1 MILTDKEIARYQEIG
16 NMIDPFVPQQ
26 TRDKDGR
33 KVISYGLS
41 SFGYDIR
48 IGDEIYETARGIE
61 DYPMDPK
68 DPTDQRPQWKLL
80 PNVTGKHGRHVTI
93 RPHGFALGVS
103 MERFA
108 IPRDVL
114 GVCLGKSTYAR
125 CGLIVNVTPLE
136 PDWQGFL
143 TIELHNTTTRPVRVY
158 IGEGIAQILFHKGA
172 CAPMVTYADR
182 AGKYQ
187 GQPQRPVFAKV

>member
-1 MILTDKEIARYQEIG
+1 MILTDKEIVYRQEVG
-16 NMIDPFVPQQ
+16 TMIDPFFPQQ
-26 TRDKDGR
+26 VREKDGQR
-33 KVISYGLS
+33 IISYGLS

-61 DYPMDPK
+61 DYAMDPK
-68 DPTDQRPQWKLL
+68 DQADQRPQWKLL
-80 PNVTGKHGRHVTI
+80 GNITGKYGRYVTI

-103 MERFA
+103 LERFR
-108 IPRDVL
+108 IPRDVMA
-114 GVCLGKSTYAR
+114 VCMGKSTYAR

-136 PDWQGFL
+136 PEWEGFL

-158 IGEGIAQILFHKGA
+158 IGEGIAQLVFHKGDNA
-172 CAPMVTYADR
+172 VMVSYADR

>member
-1 MILTDKEIARYQEIG
+1 MILTDKEIAHYQEIE

-61 DYPMDPK
+61 HYSMDPK

-93 RPHGFALGVS
+93 SPHGFALGVS
-103 MERFA
+103 IERFS

-136 PDWQGFL
+136 PEWQGFL

-158 IGEGIAQILFHKGA
+158 IEEGIAQILFHKGA